1 MQGQEEKVRPQIGGM
16 GKVELKGCGEEW
28 EGNDKW
34 MGRVEFRG
42 QPSQAKLYLPRR
54 VQDNSLWTFP
64 PVGQFPLVFSRT
76 ISPQH
81 ILDLSDCIQFKENVQ
96 CICKYLK
103 VTAADTMNNM
113 LISVSAAKWY
123 ILKGKN
129 GTRFV
134 SGSGKK
140 YIQILDLVPGR
151 KCLSVPLLGLYI
163 IAHIAIFASVRSIK
177 CTNFRCDRHQQ

>member
-1 MQGQEEKVRPQIGGM
+1 
-16 GKVELKGCGEEW
+16 
-28 EGNDKW
+28 
-34 MGRVEFRG
+34 
-42 QPSQAKLYLPRR
+42 
-54 VQDNSLWTFP
+54 
-64 PVGQFPLVFSRT
+64 
-76 ISPQH
+76 
-81 ILDLSDCIQFKENVQ
+81 
-96 CICKYLK
+96 
-103 VTAADTMNNM
+103 MNNM

-163 IAHIAIFASVRSIK
+163 IAHIAVFCLCKKYKMHKFFDAIAISNELRP
-177 CTNFRCDRHQQ
+177 NF

>member
-1 MQGQEEKVRPQIGGM
+1 MTSG
-16 GKVELKGCGEEW
+16 W
-28 EGNDKW
+28 EGLSLGDSPARLNCTFP
-34 MGRVEFRG
+34 GECRTI
-42 QPSQAKLYLPRR
+42 PSGHSP
-54 VQDNSLWTFP
+54 P

-81 ILDLSDCIQFKENVQ
+81 ILDLADCIQFKENVQ

-177 CTNFRCDRHQQ
+177 CTNFRCDRH